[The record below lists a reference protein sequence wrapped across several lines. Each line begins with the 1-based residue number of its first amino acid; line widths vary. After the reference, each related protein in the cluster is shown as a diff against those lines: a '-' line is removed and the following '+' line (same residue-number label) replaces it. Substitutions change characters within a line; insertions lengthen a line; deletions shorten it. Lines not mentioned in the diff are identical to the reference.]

1 MAATEIVILGFW
13 SYINLYMEFLRD
25 LKGWFIQFTYE
36 QSNKNI
42 LVNIR
47 QSPYLHKSKMAAIE
61 AKKNY
66 FSHISTSKYNFNV
79 I

>member
-1 MAATEIVILGFW
+1 MAAPEIVILWFW
-13 SYINLYMEFLRD
+13 SYLNLYMEFLSD
-25 LKGWFIQFTYE
+25 LKGWFIQLTYD

-47 QSPYLHKSKMAAIE
+47 QSHYLHKSKMAVTE
-61 AKKNY
+61 DKKNF
-66 FSHISTSKYNFNV
+66 FSHISTSKYNV